1 MVNKIGLVKFIEFQL
16 PIFVEFEDKKNLS
29 FLLFIYKLVFA
40 ALQVSLFANI
50 RFWAFMSFSWTLDG
64 WKYFCPYNHRI
75 ELMLKIFSFL
85 NLRFPKIFVKILI
98 VNFSALL
105 IFSLSFLIQYLYFS
119 IISNLISCF

>member
-50 RFWAFMSFSWTLDG
+50 RFWAFMSFS
-64 WKYFCPYNHRI
+64 
-75 ELMLKIFSFL
+75 
-85 NLRFPKIFVKILI
+85 
-98 VNFSALL
+98 
-105 IFSLSFLIQYLYFS
+105 
-119 IISNLISCF
+119 